1 MRAYCN
7 AAHRSR
13 NSEFHQT
20 MKRSIDL
27 SPASKPLKR
36 ANFSLLSI
44 STLVDDDNSP
54 TEGLGS
60 GVLVKETRS
69 VSIDSSK
76 LQTADSVVPFLG
88 KVESNDDDD
97 SPPDDGIS
105 SSCSSEESD
114 LLNAEID
121 ETDAAAAA
129 TTEALPQRQLNK
141 DHRTGLVFEAA
152 PNHYDRHSKFHK
164 ERPTRI
170 TSVYDCLSNC
180 KAGGDGRQTSLNG
193 VV

>member
-1 MRAYCN
+1 M
-7 AAHRSR
+7 
-13 NSEFHQT
+13 
-20 MKRSIDL
+20 
-27 SPASKPLKR
+27 
-36 ANFSLLSI
+36 
-44 STLVDDDNSP
+44 
-54 TEGLGS
+54 
-60 GVLVKETRS
+60 KETRA

-76 LQTADSVVPFLG
+76 LQTSDSVAPFLG

-121 ETDAAAAA
+121 ETDTAAAA

-152 PNHYDRHSKFHK
+152 PNHYDRH
-164 ERPTRI
+164 
-170 TSVYDCLSNC
+170 

>member
-1 MRAYCN
+1 M
-7 AAHRSR
+7 
-13 NSEFHQT
+13 QT
-20 MKRSIDL
+20 S
-27 SPASKPLKR
+27 
-36 ANFSLLSI
+36 
-44 STLVDDDNSP
+44 
-54 TEGLGS
+54 
-60 GVLVKETRS
+60 
-69 VSIDSSK
+69 
-76 LQTADSVVPFLG
+76 DSVAPFLG

-121 ETDAAAAA
+121 ETDTAAAA

-170 TSVYDCLSNC
+170 TSVYDYLSVC
-180 KAGGDGRQTSLNG
+180 KAEGDGRQTIFERCCLIGISDESAEKDGTSSEELFLDDDDYLRVHLPGYMQRLVNLTLPDSIAISCQLTFICKSNPQP
-193 VV
+193 

>member
-1 MRAYCN
+1 M
-7 AAHRSR
+7 
-13 NSEFHQT
+13 
-20 MKRSIDL
+20 
-27 SPASKPLKR
+27 
-36 ANFSLLSI
+36 LLSI
-44 STLVDDDNSP
+44 CTLVDDDNSP

-60 GVLVKETRS
+60 GALMKETRS

-76 LQTADSVVPFLG
+76 LQTSDSVAPFLG

-114 LLNAEID
+114 LLNTEID
-121 ETDAAAAA
+121 ETDTAAAA

-152 PNHYDRHSKFHK
+152 PNHYDRH
-164 ERPTRI
+164 
-170 TSVYDCLSNC
+170 